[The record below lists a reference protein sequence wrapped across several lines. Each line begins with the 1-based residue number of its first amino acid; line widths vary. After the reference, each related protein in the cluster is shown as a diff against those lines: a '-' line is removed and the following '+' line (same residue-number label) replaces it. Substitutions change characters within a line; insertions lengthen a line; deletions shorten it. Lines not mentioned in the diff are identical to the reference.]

1 MDEYLR
7 IKKKNKYNNKVK
19 KNSYINK
26 FIIKTLV
33 LIVVT
38 LSVLIG
44 LKSSLKFKTIFYE
57 KVYNT
62 HFSFAKVNKLYQD
75 VFGSPIP
82 FKDLLKKESMP
93 VFNEKLSYKTASKY
107 YDGVDL
113 EVDDNLLV
121 PILESGMVVFVGE
134 KENYGNTVIIE
145 QIDGVDVW
153 YGNVTNLNI
162 KLYDYVEKGNIL
174 GNADGK
180 NLYLVYKKEGKNL
193 DYSKYLQN

>member
-1 MDEYLR
+1 MDEYLKM
-7 IKKKNKYNNKVK
+7 KKKSNHKSK
-19 KNSYINK
+19 KLSFFNK
-26 FIIKTLV
+26 FIIKTLI
-33 LIVVT
+33 LIVLT

-57 KVYNT
+57 NVYNT

-75 VFGSPIP
+75 MFGSPIP
-82 FKDLLKKESMP
+82 FKDLFKKDTMP

-107 YDGVDL
+107 YDGVNL
-113 EVDDNLLV
+113 EVEDNLLV
-121 PILESGMVVFVGE
+121 PILESGMVVFIGE

-145 QIDGVDVW
+145 QIDGIDIW
-153 YGNVTNLNI
+153 YGNVTNVNI

-174 GNADGK
+174 GNAEGK
-180 NLYLVYKKEGKNL
+180 NLYLVYKKDGKTL